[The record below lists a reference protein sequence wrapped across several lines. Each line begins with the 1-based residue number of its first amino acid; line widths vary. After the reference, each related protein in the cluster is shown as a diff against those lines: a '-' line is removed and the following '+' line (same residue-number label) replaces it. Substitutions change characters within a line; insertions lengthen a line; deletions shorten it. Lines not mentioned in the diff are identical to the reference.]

1 MARPAGASV
10 NRGGA
15 APHAY
20 TNLRRRQLLKQE
32 GRADRAASTR
42 RTADGCAL
50 PLQARGQLALAH
62 AVHEPCVRSVAT
74 TCSRANRGC
83 RRGVAARGRREE
95 TLCARSHHATVRRAC
110 QHRRHQNCPQ
120 VTSHSRPTAR
130 AHHCLSET
138 QPARLFL
145 FLRGDARRRPRRVG
159 RRTVKG
165 AGVAPPC
172 ALPNGA
178 CARPRRAGRPRPSP
192 RKRPA
197 AQPSEGTVAA
207 PQDSPRGPEGARG
220 GAPHR
225 RAARRWVCGG
235 ARSPAVPP
243 LSGCWRRAL
252 GSQAGAERTIDIDS
266 QAAEDPTHRIATSNG
281 PRD

>member
-120 VTSHSRPTAR
+120 VTSHSRSTAR

-138 QPARLFL
+138 QPARL

-172 ALPNGA
+172 ARSLTAPARARGA
-178 CARPRRAGRPRPSP
+178 RGARGPALGRDCRCAARLAARAGRR
-192 RKRPA
+192 
-197 AQPSEGTVAA
+197 
-207 PQDSPRGPEGARG
+207 ARG
-220 GAPHR
+220 RTPPAR
-225 RAARRWVCGG
+225 RASLGV
-235 ARSPAVPP
+235 
-243 LSGCWRRAL
+243 WRRAL
-252 GSQAGAERTIDIDS
+252 AGGSTAVRLL
-266 QAAEDPTHRIATSNG
+266 AARPRIPGRSAA
-281 PRD
+281 DH